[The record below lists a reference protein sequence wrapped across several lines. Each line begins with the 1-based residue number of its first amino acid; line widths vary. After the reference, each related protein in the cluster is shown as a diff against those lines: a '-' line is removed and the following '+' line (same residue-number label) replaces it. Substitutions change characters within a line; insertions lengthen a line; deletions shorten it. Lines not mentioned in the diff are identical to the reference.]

1 MSVFYRIKEL
11 AKDKGWSIAEV
22 NSRAGLGKN
31 TLYNWKH
38 KEPSAANLEAVASVL
53 DTTTDYLINGET
65 ARKPQVIDLDDDDII
80 FAYKGEQ
87 ISGADLKVV
96 RRFLSTMEIQA

>member
-1 MSVFYRIKEL
+1 MNVFYRIKEL

-31 TLYNWKH
+31 TLYNWKS
-38 KEPSAANLEAVASVL
+38 KKPSAENLEAVASVL

-65 ARKPQVIDLDDDDII
+65 ARKPQVIDLDDEGLILT
-80 FAYKGEQ
+80 YKGQ
-87 ISGADLKVV
+87 RISEADLQVI
-96 RRFLSTMEIQA
+96 RRFLSTME